1 MSENGLAALEAGT
14 ARGSAHRGQV
24 GDVAPWV
31 QDTEEAVTDLQSCV
45 LGIVPPHSM
54 TRRCRVIN
62 IRWGG

>member
-54 TRRCRVIN
+54 TQ
-62 IRWGG
+62 